1 MHDWPTGS
9 SIANDPRLA
18 RGCRCNVSRL
28 VTYSVSSAGMG
39 VHKVCVV
46 SMGIVKRCP
55 IGLGLSSIL
64 AYRAWVSMTYAAT
77 ARRRTILQKHPSP
90 PRCCLI
96 SLTLSLPVTTQTLL
110 HLSSRSL
117 PSILCRHSSPTHITE
132 NLWLWLVDLTDCR
145 SLPFTP
151 SPCFFLRH
159 LPRHPVTSILSALPG
174 ILTSTLATD

>member
-1 MHDWPTGS
+1 M
-9 SIANDPRLA
+9 
-18 RGCRCNVSRL
+18 
-28 VTYSVSSAGMG
+28 
-39 VHKVCVV
+39 V

-77 ARRRTILQKHPSP
+77 AGRRTILQRHPSP

-132 NLWLWLVDLTDCR
+132 NLWLWLADLIDCR

-151 SPCFFLRH
+151 SPCSFLRH
-159 LPRHPVTSILSALPG
+159 LPRHSVTIDIIRIPGNSHLNLRYRLTATTSSSLRHVMVPILSRRHVRSQSKTRHRYEAR
-174 ILTSTLATD
+174 

>member
-9 SIANDPRLA
+9 SRANDPRLA

-39 VHKVCVV
+39 AHKVCMV

-64 AYRAWVSMTYAAT
+64 AYRAWVYDDLRRNRT
-77 ARRRTILQKHPSP
+77 ATILQKHPSP

-132 NLWLWLVDLTDCR
+132 NLWLWLADLTDCR

-151 SPCFFLRH
+151 SPCSFFRH
-159 LPRHPVTSILSALPG
+159 PPRHFITLILSANPG
-174 ILTSTLATD
+174 IPISTLATD

>member
-1 MHDWPTGS
+1 M
-9 SIANDPRLA
+9 
-18 RGCRCNVSRL
+18 
-28 VTYSVSSAGMG
+28 
-39 VHKVCVV
+39 V

-64 AYRAWVSMTYAAT
+64 AYPAWVYDDLRRNRT
-77 ARRRTILQKHPSP
+77 ATILQKHPSP

-132 NLWLWLVDLTDCR
+132 NLWLWVANLTDCR
-145 SLPFTP
+145 SLLFTP
-151 SPCFFLRH
+151 SPCSFLRH
-159 LPRHPVTSILSALPG
+159 PLRHSVTLILSAFPG
-174 ILTSTLATD
+174 ILNTTLATD

>member
-9 SIANDPRLA
+9 SRVNDPRLA

-39 VHKVCVV
+39 VHKVCMV

-64 AYRAWVSMTYAAT
+64 AYRAWVYDDLRRNRT
-77 ARRRTILQKHPSP
+77 ATILQRHPSP

-96 SLTLSLPVTTQTLL
+96 SLTLSPPVTTQTLL

-117 PSILCRHSSPTHITE
+117 PSILCRHSSPTQQRRISGF
-132 NLWLWLVDLTDCR
+132 WLADLTDCR
-145 SLPFTP
+145 SLLFTP

-159 LPRHPVTSILSALPG
+159 RPRHSVTLILSALPG
-174 ILTSTLATD
+174 ILTSTLVTD

>member
-1 MHDWPTGS
+1 MHDWPAGS
-9 SIANDPRLA
+9 SRAKDPRLA

-39 VHKVCVV
+39 VHKVCMV

-64 AYRAWVSMTYAAT
+64 AYRAWVYDDLRRNRT
-77 ARRRTILQKHPSP
+77 ATILQKHPSP

-159 LPRHPVTSILSALPG
+159 PPRHSVTSIVSAFPG
-174 ILTSTLATD
+174 IFTSTLATD